1 MVAAGAA
8 GVEAAGVVAVAAAG
22 AAGVAVLGAVTAAG
36 AIAVGAFFSRATKP
50 RYRPK
55 LRMKRMTVRVV
66 VILERTLADSP
77 PKTDS
82 AAPPPRAEPMP
93 ALAEG
98 RCIRMIR
105 TTSRQTRKRTTTEA
119 YRRKSFIPL
128 SKGSENDKTTPK
140 SAPDIGPLADPVGQ
154 PVSRGGWDGS
164 RSDDLVAF
172 PDFLP
177 KSTPPG
183 VVQFP

>member
-1 MVAAGAA
+1 
-8 GVEAAGVVAVAAAG
+8 
-22 AAGVAVLGAVTAAG
+22 
-36 AIAVGAFFSRATKP
+36 
-50 RYRPK
+50 
-55 LRMKRMTVRVV
+55 MTVRVV

-93 ALAEG
+93 ALADG

-105 TTSRQTRKRTTTEA
+105 TTKRQTRKRTTTEA
-119 YRRKSFIPL
+119 YRRKSFIPV

-140 SAPDIGPLADPVGQ
+140 SVPDVDPLANPVGP
-154 PVSRGGWDGS
+154 PVARGGGDRARG
-164 RSDDLVAF
+164 DDLVAF

-177 KSTPPG
+177 ESPPAG
-183 VVQFP
+183 VVQLPQDVIG